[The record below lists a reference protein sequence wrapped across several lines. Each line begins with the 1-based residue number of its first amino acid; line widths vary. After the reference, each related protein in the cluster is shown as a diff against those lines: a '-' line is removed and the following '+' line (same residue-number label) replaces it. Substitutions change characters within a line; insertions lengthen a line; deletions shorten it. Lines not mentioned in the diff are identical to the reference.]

1 MREKID
7 AKSEAQ
13 GYPESRLPSF
23 TADQQSMVANSS
35 DFLGINFYTSEIVY
49 PVDEGVEDVSYF
61 KDDDAD
67 LYKDPTWFTSG
78 SEWLMVTP
86 WGLRSILS
94 WIGSHYPGVDIY
106 ITENGVSDKV
116 TKY

>member
-1 MREKID
+1 M
-7 AKSEAQ
+7 
-13 GYPESRLPSF
+13 
-23 TADQQSMVANSS
+23 
-35 DFLGINFYTSEIVY
+35 
-49 PVDEGVEDVSYF
+49 DEGVEDVSYF

-94 WIGSHYPGVDIY
+94 WIGGHYPGVPLY

-116 TKY
+116 NNSDVFIKLQYLYNPILARQS

>member
-1 MREKID
+1 M
-7 AKSEAQ
+7 
-13 GYPESRLPSF
+13 
-23 TADQQSMVANSS
+23 
-35 DFLGINFYTSEIVY
+35 
-49 PVDEGVEDVSYF
+49 EDVSYF

-78 SEWLMVTP
+78 SDWLMVTP

-94 WIGSHYPGVDIY
+94 WIGGHYPGVPLY

-116 TKY
+116 IMLTDLFISLPVPSYTSSAILTTF